1 MRSLNRYNNTH
12 YEILNLVGKG
22 VNSYTAKEKEFI
34 LHFVETLSSNKLNS
48 SNIAIFDRVQFGERL
63 DVINQDK
70 IKNIFLSGVPQDE
83 PFLARVKITP
93 SNADR
98 FSIDTDHPKL
108 ISKHFLV
115 CKVKNDNIY
124 YHFFTSTPRKETLY
138 RDFHDFDLINR
149 EKGQSISKYQGVLE
163 GIYISDI
170 EVLDRQNT
178 SNIDVDSILGIVNQG
193 NYFADNIH
201 YNNKYYAL
209 LADEIRLSKVKK
221 NIETIYPINE

>member
-1 MRSLNRYNNTH
+1 VRSLNRYNNTH

-34 LHFVETLSSNKLNS
+34 LHFLETLSSNKLNS

-63 DVINQDK
+63 GVINQDK

-83 PFLARVKITP
+83 PFLARVKT
-93 SNADR
+93 
-98 FSIDTDHPKL
+98 
-108 ISKHFLV
+108 
-115 CKVKNDNIY
+115 
-124 YHFFTSTPRKETLY
+124 TPRKETLY
-138 RDFHDFDLINR
+138 RDFHDFNLINR